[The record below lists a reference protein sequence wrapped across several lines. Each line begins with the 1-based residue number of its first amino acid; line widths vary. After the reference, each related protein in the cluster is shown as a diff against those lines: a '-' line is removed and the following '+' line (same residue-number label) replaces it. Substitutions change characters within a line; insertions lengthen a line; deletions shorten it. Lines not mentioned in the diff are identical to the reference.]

1 MPFTEEGIRPDIIIN
16 PHALPSRMTIGQ
28 LLETVMGKASAEYG
42 SFAECTAFNNNG
54 SKYKAFGKLL
64 VKAGFNSTANEIL
77 YNGESGESM
86 QMDIFIGP
94 TYYMRLKHIV
104 KDKINYRAKG
114 PRTVLTRQTV
124 QGRANDGG
132 LRVGEQERDS
142 IIAHGMSY
150 FLQESMLVRGDEYQ
164 MAVCNLTGMIAIYNS
179 NLNLFMSPFADGP
192 IKFIGELDDKLKVDQ
207 ITRFGRS
214 FSVIK
219 IPYAFKLL
227 IQELSIMN
235 VNIRIITN
243 ENIDQLSNMAFGGEI
258 KNISADASNEK
269 LVDINSTPTIIQ
281 KPTLLFDNGP
291 TISQKEKVNSIKAE
305 TKDMRDELDLD
316 NSSFEAPIT
325 LDDSTD
331 IDNKPLIS
339 IKQDTPVLQA
349 DLMNSTP
356 PNDEKVVLS
365 PVDAPETPD
374 ELEEANLKLLTDI
387 ENEEE
392 EIENET
398 TKKEITIV

>member
-1 MPFTEEGIRPDIIIN
+1 MIDIKPKSVLEQPIYMLTKATPCPYLKGQVEKRIATDIMYNNKVYNELASNGFRRVENWMYRPVCDNCSACKSYRVDIKKFE
-16 PHALPSRMTIGQ
+16 LTKS
-28 LLETVMGKASAEYG
+28 
-42 SFAECTAFNNNG
+42 
-54 SKYKAFGKLL
+54 
-64 VKAGFNSTANEIL
+64 
-77 YNGESGESM
+77 
-86 QMDIFIGP
+86 
-94 TYYMRLKHIV
+94 LK
-104 KDKINYRAKG
+104 R
-114 PRTVLTRQTV
+114 
-124 QGRANDGG
+124 
-132 LRVGEQERDS
+132 
-142 IIAHGMSY
+142 
-150 FLQESMLVRGDEYQ
+150 
-164 MAVCNLTGMIAIYNS
+164 
-179 NLNLFMSPFADGP
+179 
-192 IKFIGELDDKLKVDQ
+192 
-207 ITRFGRS
+207 
-214 FSVIK
+214 VIK
-219 IPYAFKLL
+219 NLKDIDYKSRLL
-227 IQELSIMN
+227 AL
-235 VNIRIITN
+235 
-243 ENIDQLSNMAFGGEI
+243 
-258 KNISADASNEK
+258 
-269 LVDINSTPTIIQ
+269 
-281 KPTLLFDNGP
+281 
-291 TISQKEKVNSIKAE
+291 SQKEKVNSIKAE